1 MNGGVDLSEWL
12 LFGVGFGLHLFWV
25 CLAQFATNPDLR
37 RLPVTKHALIIA
49 LTPLLASITLYFSD
63 SSGLGLFT
71 SSCLSL
77 VVGIL
82 THQGLLVLLSPRH
95 LVMWRLA
102 VRNLTRRRRNT
113 ALMIIGLLVGSAMVS
128 SSLVV
133 GDSMDATISAEVFLR
148 QDTSD
153 IEIFGVDPFTG
164 TRMELNESRMRQ
176 LGELLEMEP
185 ESKGLFDGFSLGRT
199 KSISVFNNE
208 TQLGEPDATW
218 WSMDPE
224 LDEQGDW
231 SLIGGKGGI
240 SYSDLAHEEAVLG
253 YSIFVANQVL
263 ADSIEAEEGDTVIV
277 SWSTYDEFAV
287 RTRHSE
293 NLTLWKILPTQGAG
307 AVEGSKGGAM
317 FSTLSTAQSMQDALD
332 EVNLVRISA
341 TGGIDDSLEAEEKL
355 YPIVERLLDQ
365 TLIAEDA
372 GLFAEG
378 DKELGM
384 ISVGRSNAVGRL
396 EGSMTRELR
405 NYSLELGD
413 DVALSELLQAPL
425 FGIRQSGVPLTGLQ
439 SSDVSGFISEEDAH
453 WYLHP
458 GGVTLETSSGDM
470 EAWETPADSLL
481 RSAILHGEGLLVAHD
496 GGLTSIVGD
505 DVTEHEVPTGQVM
518 GIAQSVDEYHIL
530 VLLDDAPALYH
541 SSNLE
546 SWTEDVLP
554 EGALDTVL
562 DGGLFHSTDGLVLHL
577 EGLLDVETWVREGQV
592 WELLAS
598 GPHEALQLKADGFT
612 LSSDRLERFDS
623 TTATSIGLADLD
635 VFSWND
641 QDVWL
646 SDGSIWTYDGSQ
658 FSETLTTAPETCD
671 GTAFSLSQGI
681 LACSSQI
688 GAVILEHGNESIRI
702 PRLTELEGIGTIP
715 LFVIAASGEFEG
727 LPEAVE
733 DEVRLSPWLDD
744 AITGVDELTLTGFL
758 AASRGNNTGI
768 QLLIGEAIPPIP
780 SAPGQAGMAEVIIGV
795 VNFST
800 AEILSAASEDER
812 SLLLFTSNSF
822 LEQENLN
829 ATVLALSNWLDQYAD
844 HEAAGLIVDRAKHD
858 GIETSRLASGS
869 LSALFIVFGS
879 FTMIAGMLLVV
890 NIFVMIAEERKNEM
904 GMVRALGLQRPDL
917 RALFVLE
924 GSLVAA
930 ISSAV
935 GSLLGLLVG
944 WMVATAFAWALSSV
958 EGAFVHDWSW
968 QSLIAG
974 FAVGFLVSWASL
986 WGTSF
991 RNSRLNVVAAMR
1003 NLPAQKGQGPPW
1015 WSWIVILAMGGVS
1028 VVCMG
1033 WFFLNGGE
1041 GSFAHGL
1048 WSLTGIFALL
1058 ALVPLLFYNMPH
1070 VLAVKSAIAARL
1082 VRNSARNT
1090 MAILGFLL
1098 IVWAILP
1105 GWLDPVRADLEPDE
1119 ASFIIIGVSS
1129 VAAGVLLLTSLAPML
1144 ASVFGRAASITKRIG
1159 PVVPTALAY
1168 PLSTPFRT
1176 ALTLGMFSLTVFSV
1190 VVLAGYS
1197 AQFETYSES
1206 FVDDVSGD
1214 FDILGTSTAWD
1225 RPLPLEGTP
1234 NEWDW
1239 PDDLGPDEF
1248 DGIGV
1253 VSLGVVR
1260 YADAENLEP
1269 FETERAHYLRG
1280 INTGFADHGGLPL
1293 HIWDN
1298 SLGDDPNVVWQTVA
1312 TNPNVCILDASFGM
1326 EFQGV
1331 EDEDSPFNQEPFS
1344 IGESIIAIDPEN
1356 PSIHR
1361 ELTIIGF
1368 LDEGSLWAAPGIW
1381 VGHSI
1386 VGEEFDTRITRMYLS
1401 MPEGTTLEEKEEM
1414 AQRLEKGF
1422 IDAGMEVNVI
1432 ETSVKEFQMI
1442 IFAIFD
1448 IFQSYLMLGLVVG
1461 IAGLGV
1467 VTIRAVSERVHQTG
1481 VLRAI
1486 GFQRRMVVGGYLLEL
1501 SWISLLGIL
1510 NGLVVGIGFHW
1521 YLYDKFWK
1529 DEGAAFT
1536 LPWVTLFSVVIGA
1549 WLLILAATAL
1559 PVRRAASIHPAEAL
1573 REISS

>member
-1 MNGGVDLSEWL
+1 MNGGVDLSDWL
-12 LFGVGFGLHLFWV
+12 LFGVGFGLHLLWV

-37 RLPVTKHALIIA
+37 KLSLSKHATIVV
-49 LTPLLASITLYFSD
+49 LTPLLAALALHYSAAG
-63 SSGLGLFT
+63 GLGLFT

-82 THQGLLVLLSPRH
+82 AHQGLLVLLSSRH

-153 IEIFGVDPFTG
+153 IEIFGIDSLTG
-164 TRMELNESRMRQ
+164 TRMELNESRMRE
-176 LGELLEMEP
+176 LGTMLEMDP
-185 ESKGLFDGFSLGRT
+185 DGKSLVDGFSLGRT
-199 KSISVFNNE
+199 KTISVFNNE

-218 WSMDPE
+218 WAVDPQ

-263 ADSIEAEEGDTVIV
+263 ADAIEAEEGDVVGV

-307 AVEGSKGGAM
+307 AVEGSKGGAL
-317 FSTLSTAQSMQDALD
+317 FSTLSTAQKMQEALD

-341 TGGIDDSLEAEEKL
+341 AGGVDDSLEAESEL
-355 YPIVERLLDQ
+355 YPIVERTLDKV
-365 TLIAEDA
+365 LIAGDA
-372 GLFAEG
+372 GLFVEG
-378 DKELGM
+378 DQQLGM

-396 EGSMTRELR
+396 DGSMTRDLR
-405 NYSLELGD
+405 NYSQELGE

-425 FGIRQSGVPLTGLQ
+425 FGIRQSGVPLTGLL
-439 SSDVSGFISEEDAH
+439 SSEISGFISGQNQR

-458 GGVTLETSSGDM
+458 GGVTHEPSSGDM
-470 EAWETPADSLL
+470 DVWSTPADALL
-481 RSAILHGEGLLVAHD
+481 RSAISNEQGLLVAHD
-496 GGLTSIVGD
+496 KGLTRVVID
-505 DVTEHEVPTGQVM
+505 DDAIDFEVPAGQVM
-518 GIAQSVDEYHIL
+518 GLAQSEDDFHIL
-530 VLLDDAPALYH
+530 VLSEDVPALYY
-541 SSNLE
+541 SSNLQ
-546 SWTEDVLP
+546 SWVEDVLP
-554 EGALDTVL
+554 VEALDSAQ
-562 DGGLFHSTDGLVLHL
+562 DGGLYYSDDGLILHL
-577 EGLLDVETWVREGQV
+577 EGLLDVETWVRSGLE
-592 WELLAS
+592 WELVES
-598 GPHEALQLKADGFT
+598 GPHEVLQLKMDGFIY
-612 LSSDRLERFDS
+612 SSDRLQRFDS
-623 TTATSIGLADLD
+623 TPATALGLADLD
-635 VFSWND
+635 VISWNAP
-641 QDVWL
+641 DVWL
-646 SDGSIWTYDGSQ
+646 SDGSIWTYDGSLFNQ
-658 FSETLTTAPETCD
+658 TTTLSPDTCD

-681 LACSSQI
+681 LSCSSQI
-688 GAVILEHGNESIRI
+688 GAVVVEQGNESIRI

-727 LPEAVE
+727 LPEAAE
-733 DEVRLSPWLDD
+733 NEVRLSPWLDD
-744 AITGVDELTLTGFL
+744 AISGVEELTLTGYL

-768 QLLIGEAIPPIP
+768 QLLIGQAIPPLP
-780 SAPGQAGMAEVIIGV
+780 SAPGQAEMADVIIGV

-812 SLLLFTSNSF
+812 SLLLFTSTSF
-822 LEQENLN
+822 LQLENLN
-829 ATVLALSNWLDQYAD
+829 ATVLALSNWLDQYAN
-844 HEAAGLIVDRAKHD
+844 HEAAGLVVNRAKHD
-858 GIETSRLASGS
+858 GIETSEMASGS

-935 GSLLGLLVG
+935 GSLLGLFVG
-944 WMVATAFAWALSSV
+944 WLVATAFAWALSSV
-958 EGAFVHDWSW
+958 EGDWSW

-1003 NLPAQKGQGPPW
+1003 NLPPQKGQGPPW
-1015 WSWIVILAMGGVS
+1015 WSWLLILALGGAS

-1041 GSFAHGL
+1041 GVFAHGL

-1058 ALVPLLFYNMPH
+1058 SLIPLLFYNLPH
-1070 VLAVKSAIAARL
+1070 VMAARSAFASRM

-1090 MAILGFLL
+1090 MAVLGLLL
-1098 IVWAILP
+1098 IIWAILP

-1144 ASVFGRAASITKRIG
+1144 ASVIGRAASITKRIG

-1197 AQFETYSES
+1197 AQFESYSES

-1214 FDILGTSTAWD
+1214 FDILGTTSSWD

-1234 NEWDW
+1234 SGWDW
-1239 PDDLGPDEF
+1239 PEDIAPDEF

-1260 YADAENLEP
+1260 YSDAANPEP

-1280 INTGFADHGGLPL
+1280 IDAGFADHGGLPL
-1293 HIWDN
+1293 HIWDE
-1298 SLGDDPNVVWQTVA
+1298 SLGEDSSVVWRTLA

-1331 EDEDSPFNQEPFS
+1331 EDEDSLFNQEPFS

-1381 VGHSI
+1381 VGHSV
-1386 VGEEFDTRITRMYLS
+1386 VGEEFDARITRLYLS

-1414 AQRLEKGF
+1414 AQRLERGF

-1521 YLYDKFWK
+1521 YLYERFWK

-1536 LPWVTLFSVVIGA
+1536 LPWVTLLWVVIGA
-1549 WLLILAATAL
+1549 WLLILAATAI